1 MIGARLVHQL
11 VADGA
16 PLVIRVDQLLKGGLA
31 VLGGSPA
38 LQSLCRQH
46 ELLYQLLGEI
56 QPAIQIYRSDW
67 DIAPAFV
74 LIGLLAQFLPWVLV
88 PRGTYIYHYFASVPF
103 LILGT
108 TLLLDRITKRWPV
121 AGKRICIVY
130 LVLCLVWFIL
140 LFPYASGI
148 MTADGWMDFIR
159 DYPYINQMDGYWS
172 NDFLINLN
180 AFLEKIPILP
190 HVYHN

>member
-1 MIGARLVHQL
+1 M
-11 VADGA
+11 
-16 PLVIRVDQLLKGGLA
+16 
-31 VLGGSPA
+31 S
-38 LQSLCRQH
+38 
-46 ELLYQLLGEI
+46 
-56 QPAIQIYRSDW
+56 
-67 DIAPAFV
+67 PAFV
-74 LIGLLAQFLPWVLV
+74 LIGLLAQLLPWILV

-108 TLLLDRITKRWPV
+108 VLLLERMLRQWPV
-121 AGKRICIVY
+121 GGWWILGGY
-130 LVLCLVWFIL
+130 LLLCLVMFIL

-180 AFLEKIPILP
+180 AFLEKIPVFP